1 MEIMHVGGAYADSG
15 LATTQPTE
23 GNVLVS
29 TCPKNLI
36 VIPALDEEHALPN
49 TIAKLQ
55 DLPDDYELLVINDG
69 SSDATG
75 RVALE
80 LAKTSRLPL
89 YVLNLAWNSG
99 IGVAVQTGYLFALDK
114 GGYEYV
120 IQFDADGQ
128 HDAGCIQLLVEECRS
143 RRLDMCVGSRF
154 LANSGEFRSTF
165 WRRQGIRFF
174 STLISVLTQMKITD
188 PTSGFRCAGPRAWQ
202 SFANRYPD
210 DYPEPESLYWCIRNK
225 FRVAEV
231 PVLMHQRKTGMSS
244 IHSFQ
249 SLYYMCKV
257 TLAIL
262 VDVLRAKEH
271 HYGR

>member
-1 MEIMHVGGAYADSG
+1 MEITRVGGACVE
-15 LATTQPTE
+15 LEPPTSQSME
-23 GNVLVS
+23 GDAFMP
-29 TCPKNLI
+29 TYPKNLI
-36 VIPALDEEHALPN
+36 VIPALDEEHALPH

-55 DLPDDYELLVINDG
+55 ALPDGYELLVVNDG

-75 RVALE
+75 QVALE
-80 LAKTSRLPL
+80 LSRCSRLPL

-128 HDAGCIQLLVEECRS
+128 HDAGCIQNLVEECRS
-143 RRLDMCVGSRF
+143 QRLDMCVGSRF
-154 LANSGEFRSTF
+154 LSNSGEFRSTF
-165 WRRQGIRFF
+165 WRRMGIRFF
-174 STLISVLTQMKITD
+174 STLISVLTQTKITD

-225 FRVAEV
+225 FRVAEI
-231 PVLMHQRKTGMSS
+231 PVLMHQRQTGISS
-244 IHSFQ
+244 IHSFR